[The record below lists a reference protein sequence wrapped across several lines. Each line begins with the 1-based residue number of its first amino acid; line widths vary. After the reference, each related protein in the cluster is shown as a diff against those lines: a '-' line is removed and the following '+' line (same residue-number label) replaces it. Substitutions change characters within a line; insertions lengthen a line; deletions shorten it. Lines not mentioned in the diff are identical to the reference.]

1 VWTTTPNATSEITSI
16 QGEEPYAAAGYQHA
30 SSVFVLY
37 LMTLV
42 VITGV
47 LFALGVTFRAARPGE
62 GNRT

>member
-1 VWTTTPNATSEITSI
+1 M
-16 QGEEPYAAAGYQHA
+16 QHA

-47 LFALGVTFRAARPGE
+47 LFVLGVTFRAARPGE
-62 GNRT
+62 GNQP

>member
-1 VWTTTPNATSEITSI
+1 L
-16 QGEEPYAAAGYQHA
+16 QHA

-47 LFALGVTFRAARPGE
+47 LFALGVTFRAARPAE
-62 GNRT
+62 GNRTQP

>member
-1 VWTTTPNATSEITSI
+1 VQITALSR
-16 QGEEPYAAAGYQHA
+16 ESPYAAAGMQHA

-62 GNRT
+62 GNRPQL